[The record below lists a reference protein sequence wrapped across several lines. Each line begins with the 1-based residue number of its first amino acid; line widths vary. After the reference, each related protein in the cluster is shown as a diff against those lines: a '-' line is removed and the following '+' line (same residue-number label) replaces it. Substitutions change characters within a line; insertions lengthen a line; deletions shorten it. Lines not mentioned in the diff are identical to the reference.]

1 MDELIEENE
10 VLNVTVIADKTDK
23 EAIKIADNRKWI
35 AFMCHLAHTEFE
47 NLIQEVE
54 KLEAPYIVSAEVGN
68 HEHFHFLM
76 KITNKEY
83 HTFSQRVFCRKY
95 RLRGQARNGLPRQYG
110 KVKEINDLSK
120 MMAYT
125 IKDKN
130 FRTNMKTE
138 EIEYILKKK
147 INEVINSKIETREI
161 KEKMIDFVNDRMPNY
176 MSNQMFRRHEK
187 YIRIAIIDFMIEN
200 KINIMRTTIE
210 RYYWYYVAYTTNDN
224 YKLSSTEIYQEIYD
238 ALYSG

>member
-1 MDELIEENE
+1 MDQIIEENE
-10 VLNVTVIADKTDK
+10 VLDVTVIADKTDK
-23 EAIKIADNRKWI
+23 EVINITDNRKWI

-68 HEHFHFLM
+68 YEHFHFLV
-76 KITNKEY
+76 KITERQYN
-83 HTFSQRVFCRKY
+83 TFVTRVFYKKY
-95 RLRGQARNGLPRQYG
+95 RLRGKAMNGLPRQYG
-110 KVKEINDLSK
+110 KVKEVNDLSK

-138 EIEYILKKK
+138 DIEHILKKK
-147 INEVINSKIETREI
+147 ITEVINSKKETREI